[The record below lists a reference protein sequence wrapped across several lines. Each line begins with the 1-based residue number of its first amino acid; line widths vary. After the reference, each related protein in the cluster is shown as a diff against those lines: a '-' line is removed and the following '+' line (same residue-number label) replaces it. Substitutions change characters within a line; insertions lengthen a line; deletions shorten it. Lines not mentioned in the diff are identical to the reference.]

1 MSIIIILKFMDHKIT
16 IISFVLE
23 SYLVLFPISENMLP
37 VSITE
42 NDVNHRLVIYDLYYV
57 EVLFI
62 FLS

>member
-1 MSIIIILKFMDHKIT
+1 MDHKIT

-37 VSITE
+37 VSIRE
-42 NDVNHRLVIYDLYYV
+42 NDVSHRLVIYDLYYV